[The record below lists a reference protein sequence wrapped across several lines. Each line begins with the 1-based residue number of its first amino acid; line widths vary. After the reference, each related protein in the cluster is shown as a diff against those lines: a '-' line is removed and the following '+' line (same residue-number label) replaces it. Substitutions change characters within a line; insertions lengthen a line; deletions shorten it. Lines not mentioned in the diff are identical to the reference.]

1 MFYGYMDSNK
11 LVESF
16 AEFAKSKNIDRP
28 TVIRILE
35 DVFRAVMLSKFGNS
49 DNFDIIINL
58 DKGDLQIWRFREV
71 VADDAVDV
79 AAPHKVSLSEA
90 RKIEADFELGEELS
104 EEIKIASFGRRLI
117 LTAKQML
124 IQKVR
129 ELEKEA
135 LYNKYE
141 QLVGCLIS
149 AEVNQ
154 ILSKEI
160 ILLDDENN
168 ELFLPKSEQIP
179 KDQFKKGEHIRAVIY
194 KVAFNN
200 AIPRVLLSRTSPLFL
215 EKLFENEIPEI
226 QDGLIAIRKIVRD
239 PGARAKVAVETFDD
253 RIDPVGA
260 CVGIK
265 GSRIHG
271 ITKELQYEN
280 IDIINYTDN
289 LELYIARALNPAC
302 INRVE
307 QNGERVSVYLDPD
320 QVALAIG
327 KGGQNIKL
335 AGRLIGKEIDVYR
348 DIPHHL
354 EEHDIPLSEFSDTIE
369 HWILEELYKVGLD
382 SARSVLA
389 LSKTTLEQRI
399 DLEEETIDE
408 IYAILDQAL
417 NG

>member
-1 MFYGYMDSNK
+1 MDSNK

-79 AAPHKVSLSEA
+79 GAPNKIPLSEA

-104 EEIKIASFGRRLI
+104 EEIKISDFGRRLI

-124 IQKVR
+124 IQKIR

-154 ILSKEI
+154 ILGKEI

-179 KDQFKKGEHIRAVIY
+179 KDQFKKGEHIRAVICRIT
-194 KVAFNN
+194 FNN
-200 AIPRVLLSRTSPLFL
+200 AIPRVILSRTSPLFL
-215 EKLFENEIPEI
+215 ERLFENEIPEI
-226 QDGLIAIRKIVRD
+226 QDGLIAIKKIVRD

-289 LELYIARALNPAC
+289 LELYIARTLHPAC

-307 QNGERVSVYLDPD
+307 QNGERVSVYLEPD

-335 AGRLIGKEIDVYR
+335 AGLLIGKEIDVYR
-348 DIPHHL
+348 DIPSHL
-354 EEHDIPLSEFSDTIE
+354 EQNDIPLSEFSDTIE
-369 HWILEELYKVGLD
+369 PWILEALHKVGLD

-389 LSKTTLEQRI
+389 LSKETLEQRV

>member
-1 MFYGYMDSNK
+1 MDNNK

-35 DVFRAVMLSKFGNS
+35 DVLRAVMLSKFGNS

-71 VADDAVDV
+71 VTDDAADRC
-79 AAPHKVSLSEA
+79 APDKIPLSEA

-104 EEIKIASFGRRLI
+104 EEIKISDFGRRLI

-124 IQKVR
+124 VQKVR
-129 ELEKEA
+129 ELEKES

-141 QLVGCLIS
+141 QLVGCLIT

-160 ILLDDENN
+160 ILLDDEGN

-179 KDQFKKGEHIRAVIY
+179 KDQFKKGEHVRAVIS
-194 KVAFNN
+194 KVGIHN
-200 AIPRVLLSRTSPLFL
+200 AIPRVILSRTSPIFL

-226 QDGLIAIRKIVRD
+226 QDGLIAIKKIVRD

-271 ITKELQYEN
+271 IVKEVQYEN

-289 LELYIARALNPAC
+289 LELYITRALSPAC
-302 INRVE
+302 INRIE
-307 QNGERVSVYLDPD
+307 QRNDRISVYLDPN

-335 AGRLIGKEIDVYR
+335 ASRLIGKELDVYR
-348 DIPHHL
+348 DLPSHL
-354 EEHDIPLSEFSDTIE
+354 EQHDIPLSEFNETIE
-369 HWILEELYKVGLD
+369 PWILEELHKIGLD
-382 SARSVLA
+382 SARSVLT
-389 LSKTTLEQRI
+389 LSKTTLEERI
-399 DLEEETIDE
+399 DLEQETIDE

-417 NG
+417 NR

>member
-1 MFYGYMDSNK
+1 MDSNK

-35 DVFRAVMLSKFGNS
+35 DVFRAVMFSKFGNS

-71 VADDAVDV
+71 IADDAADV
-79 AAPHKVSLSEA
+79 CAPNKIPLSEA

-104 EEIKIASFGRRLI
+104 EEIKISDFGRRLI

-124 IQKVR
+124 IQKIR

-179 KDQFKKGEHIRAVIY
+179 KDQFKKGEHIRAVIA
-194 KVAFNN
+194 KIIFNN
-200 AIPRVLLSRTSPLFL
+200 AIPRVILSRTSPLFL
-215 EKLFENEIPEI
+215 ERLFENEIPEI

-307 QNGERVSVYLDPD
+307 QNDERVSVYLDPD

-335 AGRLIGKEIDVYR
+335 AGLLIGKEIDVYR
-348 DIPHHL
+348 DIPSHL
-354 EEHDIPLSEFSDTIE
+354 EQHDIPLSEFSDTIE
-369 HWILEELYKVGLD
+369 PWILEELHKVGLD

-389 LSKTTLEQRI
+389 LSKSTLEQRV
-399 DLEEETIDE
+399 DLEQETIDD

-417 NG
+417 NS

>member
-1 MFYGYMDSNK
+1 MDSNQ
-11 LVESF
+11 LVETF
-16 AEFAKSKNIDRP
+16 AEFTRSKNIDRP

-35 DVFRAVMLSKFGNS
+35 DVFRAVIFSKFGYS

-58 DKGDLQIWRFREV
+58 DKGDLQIWRFREIV
-71 VADDAVDV
+71 DDNAPDV
-79 AAPHKVSLSEA
+79 HSPRKIPLTEA

-104 EEIKIASFGRRLI
+104 EEIKVTDFGRRTI

-124 IQKVR
+124 MQKVR

-154 ILSKEI
+154 ILSREV
-160 ILLDDENN
+160 ILLDDEDN
-168 ELFLPKSEQIP
+168 ELFLPKSEQIF
-179 KDQFKKGEHIRAVIY
+179 KDQFKKGEHVRAVIH
-194 KVAFNN
+194 KVEFSHA
-200 AIPRVLLSRTSPLFL
+200 APRVILSRTSPLFL
-215 EKLFENEIPEI
+215 ERLFENEIPEI
-226 QDGLIAIRKIVRD
+226 QDGLISIKKIVRD
-239 PGARAKVAVETFDD
+239 PGARAKVAVESFDD

-289 LELYIARALNPAC
+289 LELYIARALSPAC
-302 INRVE
+302 INWVE
-307 QNGERVSVYLDPD
+307 QGPERVSVYLDPD

-335 AGRLIGKEIDVYR
+335 AGKLIGKEIDVYR
-348 DIPHHL
+348 DIPNHL
-354 EEHDIPLSEFSDTIE
+354 EGHDIPLSEFRDSIE
-369 HWILEELYKVGLD
+369 PWILEELHKVGLD

-389 LSKTTLEQRI
+389 LSKETLEQRV
-399 DLEEETIDE
+399 DLEKEMIDE
-408 IYAILDQAL
+408 IYAMLDQTL
-417 NG
+417 HK

>member
-1 MFYGYMDSNK
+1 MDNNK

-16 AEFAKSKNIDRP
+16 AEFARSRNIDRP

-35 DVFRAVMLSKFGNS
+35 DVFRSLIVSKFGHD

-58 DKGDLQIWRFREV
+58 DKGDLQIWRFREIV
-71 VADDAVDV
+71 DDHATNVDFSRKI
-79 AAPHKVSLSEA
+79 ALTEA

-104 EEIKIASFGRRLI
+104 EEIKIASFGRR
-117 LTAKQML
+117 TVMAAKQML
-124 IQKVR
+124 LQKVR

-135 LYNKYE
+135 FYNKYE
-141 QLVGCLIS
+141 QLVGCLIT

-154 ILSKEI
+154 VLSRDV
-160 ILLDDENN
+160 ILLDEESN
-168 ELFLPKSEQIP
+168 ELYLPKSEQIP
-179 KDQFKKGEHIRAVIY
+179 KDQLKKGDHIRAVIQ
-194 KVAFNN
+194 KVEFYNT
-200 AIPRVLLSRTSPLFL
+200 IPRVILSRTSPLFL
-215 EKLFENEIPEI
+215 ERLFENEIPEI
-226 QDGLIAIRKIVRD
+226 QDGLISIRKIVRD
-239 PGARAKVAVETFDD
+239 PGSRAKMAVESFDD

-289 LELYIARALNPAC
+289 LDLFISRALSPAC
-302 INRVE
+302 INRVA
-307 QNGERVSVYLDPD
+307 QGPVRVSVYLNPD

-335 AGRLIGKEIDVYR
+335 AGKLVGKEIDVFR
-348 DIPHHL
+348 DESI
-354 EEHDIPLSEFSDTIE
+354 EINDIPLSDFSDVLE
-369 HWILEELYKVGLD
+369 PWILEELRKVGLD
-382 SARSVLA
+382 SAATVL
-389 LSKTTLEQRI
+389 SIPKDTLEQRA
-399 DLEEETIDE
+399 DLEKETIDE
-408 IYAILDQAL
+408 IYAILNKAL

>member
-1 MFYGYMDSNK
+1 MDSNK

-35 DVFRAVMLSKFGNS
+35 DVFRSVMLSKFGNS

-58 DKGDLQIWRFREV
+58 DKGDLQIWRFRNV

-79 AAPHKVSLSEA
+79 GAPNKISLSEA

-104 EEIKIASFGRRLI
+104 EEIKISDFGRRLI

-124 IQKVR
+124 IQKIR

-141 QLVGCLIS
+141 QLVGGLIS

-154 ILSKEI
+154 ILSKEV

-200 AIPRVLLSRTSPLFL
+200 ATPRVILSRASPLFL
-215 EKLFENEIPEI
+215 ERLFENEIPEI

-307 QNGERVSVYLDPD
+307 QSGERIAVYLDPD

-335 AGRLIGKEIDVYR
+335 ASRLIGKEIDVYR
-348 DIPHHL
+348 DIPSHL
-354 EEHDIPLSEFSDTIE
+354 EAHDIPLAAFSDTIE
-369 HWILEELYKVGLD
+369 PWILEALHQVGLD
-382 SARSVLA
+382 SAKSVLTLPKA
-389 LSKTTLEQRI
+389 TLEQRV
-399 DLEEETIDE
+399 DLEQETIDE
-408 IYAILDQAL
+408 IYAILDQTL

>member
-1 MFYGYMDSNK
+1 MDSNK

-35 DVFRAVMLSKFGNS
+35 DVFRAVMISKFGNS

-71 VADDAVDV
+71 IADDAVDV
-79 AAPHKVSLSEA
+79 CAPNTIPLSEA

-104 EEIKIASFGRRLI
+104 EEIKISDFGRRLI

-124 IQKVR
+124 IQKIR

-160 ILLDDENN
+160 ILLDDESN

-179 KDQFKKGEHIRAVIY
+179 KDQFKKGEHIRAVIC
-194 KVAFNN
+194 KIAFNN
-200 AIPRVLLSRTSPLFL
+200 AIPRIILSRTSPLFL
-215 EKLFENEIPEI
+215 ERLFENEIPEI

-307 QNGERVSVYLDPD
+307 QNGESVSVYLDPD

-335 AGRLIGKEIDVYR
+335 AGLLIGKEIDVYR
-348 DIPHHL
+348 DIPSHL
-354 EEHDIPLSEFSDTIE
+354 EQNDIPLSEFSDTIE
-369 HWILEELYKVGLD
+369 PWILEELHKVGLD
-382 SARSVLA
+382 SAKSVLT
-389 LSKTTLEQRI
+389 LSKATLEQRV

-417 NG
+417 NS

>member
-1 MFYGYMDSNK
+1 MDSNK

-35 DVFRAVMLSKFGNS
+35 DVFRSVMLSKFGNS

-71 VADDAVDV
+71 VADDAADV
-79 AAPHKVSLSEA
+79 GAPNKVSLSEA

-104 EEIKIASFGRRLI
+104 EEIKISDFGRRLI

-124 IQKVR
+124 IQKIR

-141 QLVGCLIS
+141 QLVGGLIS

-154 ILSKEI
+154 ILSKEV

-200 AIPRVLLSRTSPLFL
+200 ATPRVILSRTSPLFL
-215 EKLFENEIPEI
+215 ERLFENEIPEI

-239 PGARAKVAVETFDD
+239 PGARAKVTVETFDD

-289 LELYIARALNPAC
+289 LELYIARTLNPAC

-307 QNGERVSVYLDPD
+307 QNGERVAVYLDPD

-335 AGRLIGKEIDVYR
+335 ASRLIGKEIDVYR
-348 DIPHHL
+348 DIPSHL
-354 EEHDIPLSEFSDTIE
+354 EAHDIPLTAFSDTIE
-369 HWILEELYKVGLD
+369 PWILEALHQVGLD
-382 SARSVLA
+382 SARSVLT
-389 LSKTTLEQRI
+389 LSKATLEQRV
-399 DLEEETIDE
+399 DLEQETIDE

>member
-1 MFYGYMDSNK
+1 MDNNK

-16 AEFAKSKNIDRP
+16 AEFARSKNIDRP

-35 DVFRAVMLSKFGNS
+35 DVFRAVILSKFGCG

-58 DKGDLQIWRFREV
+58 DKGDLQIWRFREIV
-71 VADDAVDV
+71 DDGAADVNTPRKVA
-79 AAPHKVSLSEA
+79 LTEA
-90 RKIEADFELGEELS
+90 RKIETDFEVGEELS
-104 EEIKIASFGRRLI
+104 EEIRIASFGRR
-117 LTAKQML
+117 TVMAAKQML

-154 ILSKEI
+154 ILGREI
-160 ILLDDENN
+160 ILLDEENN
-168 ELFLPKSEQIP
+168 ELFLPKSEQIF
-179 KDQFKKGEHIRAVIY
+179 KDQFKKGEHVRAVIQR
-194 KVAFNN
+194 VEFSN
-200 AIPRVLLSRTSPLFL
+200 AIPRVILSRTSPLFL
-215 EKLFENEIPEI
+215 ERLFENEIPEI
-226 QDGLIAIRKIVRD
+226 QDGLISIKKIVRE
-239 PGARAKVAVETFDD
+239 PGARAKVSVESFDD

-289 LELYIARALNPAC
+289 LELYISRALNPAC

-307 QNGERVSVYLDPD
+307 QGAERISVFLDSD

-335 AGRLIGKEIDVYR
+335 AGRLIGKEIDVFK
-348 DIPHHL
+348 DESVHI
-354 EEHDIPLSEFSDTIE
+354 EANDIPLSDFSDTLE
-369 HWILEELYKVGLD
+369 PWILEELGKIGLD
-382 SARSVLA
+382 SAASVLA
-389 LSKTTLEQRI
+389 LPKATLEKRV
-399 DLEEETIDE
+399 DLEKETIDE
-408 IYAILDQAL
+408 IYTILSQSL

>member
-1 MFYGYMDSNK
+1 MDSNK

-71 VADDAVDV
+71 VADGALDAS
-79 AAPHKVSLSEA
+79 APNKVPLSQA
-90 RKIEADFELGEELS
+90 RKIEADFEVGEELS
-104 EEIKIASFGRRLI
+104 EEIKTSAFGRRLI

-124 IQKVR
+124 IQKIR

-154 ILSKEI
+154 ILSREI

-179 KDQFKKGEHIRAVIY
+179 KDQFKKGEYIRAVIN
-194 KVAFNN
+194 KVSFNN
-200 AIPRVLLSRTSPLFL
+200 ATPRVILSRTSPLFL
-215 EKLFENEIPEI
+215 ERLFENEIPEI

-307 QNGERVSVYLDPD
+307 SIGEQVSVYLDPD

-335 AGRLIGKEIDVYR
+335 AGLLIGKEIDVYR
-348 DIPHHL
+348 DIPSHL
-354 EEHDIPLSEFSDTIE
+354 EQDDIPLSEFSDTIE
-369 HWILEELYKVGLD
+369 PWILDELHKVGLD
-382 SARSVLA
+382 SARSVLS
-389 LSKTTLEQRI
+389 LSKQTLEERV
-399 DLEEETIDE
+399 DFEEETIDE

>member
-1 MFYGYMDSNK
+1 MDSNK

-16 AEFAKSKNIDRP
+16 AEFAQSKNIDRL

-35 DVFRAVMLSKFGNS
+35 DVFRSVMVSKFGNS

-71 VADDAVDV
+71 VADDAPDV
-79 AAPHKVSLSEA
+79 SAPNKVSLAQA
-90 RKIEADFELGEELS
+90 RKIEADFEIGEELS
-104 EEIKIASFGRRLI
+104 EEIKMSDFGRRLI

-124 IQKVR
+124 IQKIR

-149 AEVNQ
+149 AEINQ
-154 ILSKEI
+154 ILGKEI

-215 EKLFENEIPEI
+215 ERLFENEIPEI
-226 QDGLIAIRKIVRD
+226 QDGLIAIKKVVRD

-307 QNGERVSVYLDPD
+307 QTGERISVYLDPD

-348 DIPHHL
+348 DIPGHL
-354 EEHDIPLSEFSDTIE
+354 EESDIALSEFSDTIE
-369 HWILEELYKVGLD
+369 PWILEELHKVGLD

-389 LSKTTLEQRI
+389 LSKTTLEQRV
-399 DLEEETIDE
+399 DLEQETIDE
-408 IYAILDQAL
+408 IYTILDQAL

>member
-1 MFYGYMDSNK
+1 MDSNK
-11 LVESF
+11 LVTSF

-49 DNFDIIINL
+49 DNFDMIINL
-58 DKGDLQIWRFREV
+58 DKGDLQVWRFREV
-71 VADDAVDV
+71 VADDAADV
-79 AAPHKVSLSEA
+79 AAPDKVSLSEA

-104 EEIKIASFGRRLI
+104 EEIKITDFGRRLI

-124 IQKVR
+124 VQKIR

-154 ILSKEI
+154 ILSKEV

-168 ELFLPKSEQIP
+168 QLFLPKSEQIP
-179 KDQFKKGEHIRAVIY
+179 KDQFKKGEHVRAVVC
-194 KVAFNN
+194 KVAFKN
-200 AIPRVLLSRTSPLFL
+200 AIPHVILSRTSPLFL
-215 EKLFENEIPEI
+215 ERLFENEIPEI

-271 ITKELQYEN
+271 IVKEVQYEN

-289 LELYIARALNPAC
+289 LELYIARALNPAY

-307 QNGERVSVYLDPD
+307 QSSDRVAVYLDPD

-348 DIPHHL
+348 DIPSHL
-354 EEHDIPLSEFSDTIE
+354 AQHDIPLAEFSDTIE
-369 HWILEELYKVGLD
+369 PWILEALHKVGLD
-382 SARSVLA
+382 SARSVLT
-389 LSKTTLEQRI
+389 LSRATLERRV
-399 DLEEETIDE
+399 DLEQETIDE
-408 IYAILDQAL
+408 IYTILDQAL

>member
-1 MFYGYMDSNK
+1 MDNNK

-35 DVFRAVMLSKFGNS
+35 DVLRAVMLSKFGNS

-71 VADDAVDV
+71 VADNATDGC
-79 AAPHKVSLSEA
+79 APDKIPLSEA

-104 EEIKIASFGRRLI
+104 EEMKISDFSRRVI

-124 IQKVR
+124 VQKVR
-129 ELEKEA
+129 ELEKES

-141 QLVGCLIS
+141 QLVGSLIT

-154 ILSKEI
+154 ILSNEI
-160 ILLDDENN
+160 ILLDDESN
-168 ELFLPKSEQIP
+168 ELFLPKSQQIP
-179 KDQFKKGEHIRAVIY
+179 KDQFKKGEYIRAVVS
-194 KVAFNN
+194 KVTINN
-200 AIPRVLLSRTSPLFL
+200 AIPRVILSRTLPIFL

-226 QDGLIAIRKIVRD
+226 QDGLIAIKKIVRD

-271 ITKELQYEN
+271 IVKEVQYEN

-289 LELYIARALNPAC
+289 LELYITRALSPAC
-302 INRVE
+302 INRIE
-307 QNGERVSVYLDPD
+307 QSNDRISVYLDPN

-335 AGRLIGKEIDVYR
+335 ASRLIGKELDVYR
-348 DIPHHL
+348 DLSNHL
-354 EEHDIPLSEFSDTIE
+354 EQHDIPLSEFNDTIE
-369 HWILEELYKVGLD
+369 PWILEELHKVGLD
-382 SARSVLA
+382 SARSVLT
-389 LSKTTLEQRI
+389 LSRATLEQRI
-399 DLEEETIDE
+399 DLEQETIDE

-417 NG
+417 NR

>member
-1 MFYGYMDSNK
+1 MDSNK
-11 LVESF
+11 LVASF

-35 DVFRAVMLSKFGNS
+35 DVFRAVMLSKFGNG

-58 DKGDLQIWRFREV
+58 DKGDLQVWRFREV
-71 VADDAVDV
+71 VADDAADV
-79 AAPHKVSLSEA
+79 AAPDKVSLSEA

-104 EEIKIASFGRRLI
+104 EEIKITDFGRRLI

-124 IQKVR
+124 VQKIR

-154 ILSKEI
+154 ILSKAV

-168 ELFLPKSEQIP
+168 QLFLPKSEQIP
-179 KDQFKKGEHIRAVIY
+179 KDQFKKGEHVRAVVC

-200 AIPRVLLSRTSPLFL
+200 AIPHVILSRASPLFL
-215 EKLFENEIPEI
+215 ERLFENEIPEI
-226 QDGLIAIRKIVRD
+226 QDGLIAIRNIVRD

-271 ITKELQYEN
+271 IVKEVQYEN

-289 LELYIARALNPAC
+289 LELYIARALNPAY

-307 QNGERVSVYLDPD
+307 QSTDRVAVYLDPD

-348 DIPHHL
+348 DIPSHL
-354 EEHDIPLSEFSDTIE
+354 AQHDIPLSEFSDTIE
-369 HWILEELYKVGLD
+369 PWILEALHKVGLD
-382 SARSVLA
+382 SARSVLT
-389 LSKTTLEQRI
+389 LSRVTLERRV
-399 DLEEETIDE
+399 DLEQETIDE
-408 IYAILDQAL
+408 IYTILDQAL

>member
-1 MFYGYMDSNK
+1 MDSNK

-35 DVFRAVMLSKFGNS
+35 DVFRAVMLNKFGNS

-71 VADDAVDV
+71 IADDAAD
-79 AAPHKVSLSEA
+79 ASAPNKIPLSEA

-104 EEIKIASFGRRLI
+104 EEIKISDFGRRLI
-117 LTAKQML
+117 MTAKQML
-124 IQKVR
+124 VQKIR

-179 KDQFKKGEHIRAVIY
+179 KDQFKKGEHIRAVICRIT
-194 KVAFNN
+194 FHN
-200 AIPRVLLSRTSPLFL
+200 ATPRVILSRTSPLFL
-215 EKLFENEIPEI
+215 ERLFENEIPEI
-226 QDGLIAIRKIVRD
+226 QDGLIAIKKIVRD

-307 QNGERVSVYLDPD
+307 QNGERISVYLHPD

-335 AGRLIGKEIDVYR
+335 AGMLIGKEIDVYR
-348 DIPHHL
+348 DIPTHL
-354 EEHDIPLSEFSDTIE
+354 EQNDIALSEFSDAIE
-369 HWILEELYKVGLD
+369 PWILEELHKVGLD

-389 LSKTTLEQRI
+389 LSKETLEQRV
-399 DLEEETIDE
+399 DLEQETIDE

-417 NG
+417 NS